1 MTDTGG
7 DETEPTW
14 DRDLLVP
21 TPGGRVAATRHLP
34 AGEGPWPVVLV
45 YTPYHKDDLSEPT
58 EDPLVRYFVE
68 REYAVVVAD
77 VLGTGASDGL
87 APSPFTDREGE
98 SGAAVVEWL
107 AAREWTTG
115 AVGVV
120 GKSYPGTTALE
131 IAAERPEGL
140 AAIVPVHAPSRP
152 YSSYFDGGALALL
165 RTAGLWAPNFE
176 YLATQ
181 PPARR
186 ADGRW
191 AGIWDERL
199 EALPDRDPFLHQFL
213 DHPTKD
219 DYWAARDVPVEAID
233 VPMLAFA
240 GYRDPFAASTVET
253 VDRVAGP
260 ARLVLGP
267 WRHTVPDRGREVAI
281 DYLGEAERWFDQFLR
296 GADRDALEVPR
307 IRYWTERDGGG
318 APDAGDWRGRDSWP
332 TADDETVDVA
342 LTPAGL
348 SAPETAFDAL
358 DRRWEP
364 DWGVGAASVGFDV
377 PGGRPLDTGPDD
389 RRSLTVDSEPL
400 DDPLAFAGTGAVDL
414 PFVPET
420 TDPLLAVRIVD
431 VAPSGASR
439 LVTHGVRRA
448 ALPTPIDP
456 FGQPGGEPSPLEPGA
471 ETTRTVTLR
480 PKAHVFEA
488 GHRIRV
494 AVSGA
499 FFPYVLPP
507 ADAGAFVLRSTPDA
521 PALLRLPTGG
531 ATDAASFDDPPA
543 GYVPDAGGP
552 TWDTTYHHGDGRVTV
567 SLSREYEQS
576 LPDGTFEYAMAV
588 EATTDRDD
596 PASTRI
602 ERTTETVLDHG
613 TERVTTRVRNAVGR
627 DVAHTTYDV
636 AVNGDRVVDERT
648 RWTR

>member
-1 MTDTGG
+1 MTESD
-7 DETEPTW
+7 DPTW
-14 DRDLLVP
+14 DRDLLIP

-34 AGEGPWPVVLV
+34 AGEGPWPVVFV

-58 EDPLVRYFVE
+58 DDPLARYFVE

-115 AVGVV
+115 AVGVI

-140 AAIVPVHAPSRP
+140 AAIVPIHAPARP
-152 YSSYFDGGALALL
+152 YASYFDGGALALL

-186 ADGRW
+186 VDGRW
-191 AGIWDERL
+191 ADVWDERL
-199 EALPDRDPFLHQFL
+199 DALPDREPFLHQYL
-213 DHPTKD
+213 AHPTKD
-219 DYWAARDVPVEAID
+219 DYWTDRDVPVEAIE
-233 VPMLAFA
+233 VPTLAFA
-240 GYRDPFAASTVET
+240 GYRDPFAESTVET

-296 GADRDALEVPR
+296 GADRGVLETPR

-318 APDAGDWRGRDSWP
+318 VPDAGDWRGRESWP
-332 TADDETVDVA
+332 TADGESAAFA

-348 SAPETAFDAL
+348 ADPGDDFDTL
-358 DRRWEP
+358 SRRWDP
-364 DWGVGAASVGFDV
+364 DWSVGADSVGFDV

-389 RRSLTVDSEPL
+389 RRSLTVESDPL
-400 DDPLAFAGTGAVDL
+400 DAPFAFAGTGAVDL
-414 PFVPET
+414 TVVPET
-420 TDPLLAVRIVD
+420 TDPLLAVRLVD
-431 VAPSGASR
+431 VAPSGDSR

-448 ALPTPIDP
+448 SLPTPIDP
-456 FGQPGGEPSPLEPGA
+456 FGHVGGEPSPLEPGTA
-471 ETTRTVTLR
+471 TARSVALR

-507 ADAGAFVLRSTPDA
+507 ADAGAFTLRSSPEA
-521 PALLRLPTGG
+521 PGRLRLPTGG
-531 ATDAASFDDPPA
+531 PTESVAFEDTPA
-543 GYVPDAGGP
+543 EYIPDASAP
-552 TWDTTYHHGDGRVTV
+552 TWGTTVDHRDDRVTV
-567 SLSREYEQS
+567 SLAREYEQS
-576 LPDGTFEYAMAV
+576 LPEGTFEYAMDVA
-588 EATTDRDD
+588 ATTARDD

-602 ERTTETVLDHG
+602 ERTTETVLDRG
-613 TERVTTRVRNAVGR
+613 TERVTTRVWNAVGR
-627 DVAHTTYDV
+627 DVAHLTYAV
-636 AVNGDRVVDERT
+636 AVNGERIVDERT
-648 RWTR
+648 RWTPTR